1 MSVASIE
8 YYEHDTACYEYMT
21 FRAKGLGIIVHVE
34 TLSKKKKVDD
44 FTEIETGLYSKVL
57 NFFFL

>member
-34 TLSKKKKVDD
+34 TLSKKKKKLMISLKLKLA
-44 FTEIETGLYSKVL
+44 FTARC
-57 NFFFL
+57 